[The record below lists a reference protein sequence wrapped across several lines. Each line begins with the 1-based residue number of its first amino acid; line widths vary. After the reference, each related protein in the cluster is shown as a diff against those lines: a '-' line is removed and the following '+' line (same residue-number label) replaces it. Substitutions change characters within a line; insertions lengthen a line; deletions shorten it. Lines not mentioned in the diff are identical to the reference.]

1 MKQQMKRDFW
11 SARVLIVFFTVMVPT
26 LSLIRGEFTT
36 MGLLLSAFLLGILVL
51 NDEKFR
57 LNKFINSL
65 PTTVSEIYR
74 GRIALVTLFGILWV
88 LLEIMPLAITGN
100 VPWSAALTGVA
111 IQGSMLLILVPSSL
125 SSLTLIEGKIARWLP
140 VVVSYFILILAAL
153 LFTDIF
159 YALLVTSEENLNT
172 VFTSLIALVLFSMA
186 YMYLSSRMYR
196 RRIAKRDKV

>member
-153 LFTDIF
+153 FFTDIF

>member
-74 GRIALVTLFGILWV
+74 GRIALVTLFGILWL

-153 LFTDIF
+153 FFTDIF